1 MIYIFLA
8 DGFEEAEALVTV
20 DILRRAGYKVTC
32 VGVDKKEIVGAH
44 GIKITADIKTGEFSP
59 VKMQGVILPGG
70 MPGTRNLMANA
81 TVCNAAKTAFKEGKL
96 VAAICAAPSV
106 LGKLGILKGKAATC
120 YPGFEQELIGARYV
134 NAPSVTDGN
143 VITAKGAGAVFE
155 FGFAIVDNLSGNT
168 NESKELRESMQCAR

>member
-1 MIYIFLA
+1 MIYVFLA

-59 VKMQGVILPGG
+59 IDLQAIVLPGG
-70 MPGTRNLMANA
+70 MPGTRNIMANA
-81 TVCNAAKTAFKEGKL
+81 TVCSAAKTAYKEGKF
-96 VAAICAAPSV
+96 VAAICAAPAI
-106 LGKLGILKGKAATC
+106 LGRLGLLKGKAATC
-120 YPGFEQELIGARYV
+120 YPGFEDDLIGARYV

-155 FGFAIVDNLSGNT
+155 FGFAIVDAIEGFVGASEG
-168 NESKELRESMQCAR
+168 LRESMQCAR

>member
-1 MIYIFLA
+1 MIYVFLA

-44 GIKITADIKTGEFSP
+44 GIKITADIKTGEYS
-59 VKMQGVILPGG
+59 GVDLEGVVLPGG

-81 TVCNAAKTAFKEGKL
+81 TVCNAAKTAFKTGKL
-96 VAAICAAPSV
+96 VCAICAAPAV
-106 LGKLGILKGKAATC
+106 LGRLGLLKGKAATC
-120 YPGFEQELIGARYV
+120 YPGFEDDLIGARYV

-143 VITAKGAGAVFE
+143 IVTAKGAGAVFD
-155 FGFAIVDNLSGNT
+155 FGFAIVDALEGYVGASD
-168 NESKELRESMQCAR
+168 ELRESMQCTR

>member
-1 MIYIFLA
+1 MIYVFLA

-44 GIKITADIKTGEFSP
+44 GIKITADIKTGEFAP
-59 VKMQGVILPGG
+59 VELEGVVLPGG

-81 TVCNAAKTAFKEGKL
+81 TVCNAAKTAFKKGKL

-106 LGKLGILKGKAATC
+106 LGRLGLLKGKAATC
-120 YPGFEQELIGARYV
+120 YPGFEEELIGARYV
-134 NAPSVTDGN
+134 NSPTVTDGN

-155 FGFAIVDNLSGNT
+155 FGFAIVDHLAGKT
-168 NESKELRESMQCAR
+168 NASKELRESMQCVR

>member
-1 MIYIFLA
+1 MIYVFLA

-32 VGVDKKEIVGAH
+32 VGVDKKEITGAH
-44 GIKITADIKTGEFSP
+44 GIKVIADIKSGEFSP
-59 VKMQGVILPGG
+59 VALEAVVLPGG

-81 TVCNAAKTAFKEGKL
+81 TACNAAKYAFKEGKV

-106 LGKLGILKGKAATC
+106 LGRLGILKGKAATC
-120 YPGFEQELIGARYV
+120 YPGFEEELTGARFV
-134 NAPSVTDGN
+134 NAPAVTDGN

-155 FGFAIVDNLSGNT
+155 FGFAIVDRLKGKVGASN
-168 NESKELRESMQCAR
+168 ELRESMQCAR

>member
-1 MIYIFLA
+1 MMYVFLA

-59 VKMQGVILPGG
+59 IDLQAVVLPGG

-81 TVCNAAKTAFKEGKL
+81 TVCSAAKTAYKR
-96 VAAICAAPSV
+96 A
-106 LGKLGILKGKAATC
+106 
-120 YPGFEQELIGARYV
+120 
-134 NAPSVTDGN
+134 
-143 VITAKGAGAVFE
+143 
-155 FGFAIVDNLSGNT
+155 NL
-168 NESKELRESMQCAR
+168 LPLFVPLPPF